1 MNECYLD
8 HAATTPVRAEAAAA
22 MAACMGECFGNPAS
36 LHQAGQ
42 RARRVVESAR
52 LALATH
58 LGCDPEEIVFTS
70 GGTESDNL
78 ALRGVVSTARGRRH
92 IVTTEIEHSAVLSC
106 CEGLAAEGVE
116 ITRVPVE
123 PTGAVRVEA
132 VLAAVRPDTALVSVM
147 LANNET
153 GVIQPV
159 HEIAR
164 GLRDRGGLFH
174 TDAVQALGKTPV
186 NVNELGVDLL
196 SVSAH
201 KIGGPKGVGALYVRK
216 GTRLAPILR
225 GGHQERDLRA
235 GTENVPGIAGF
246 GAAVEAAARE
256 MGEWPRRLAE
266 MRDRLEGAIMSGVP
280 DAVVNGGT
288 VPRLPQISN
297 VGFAG
302 IEGEALL
309 LALDVQGITVST
321 GSACRSGAPEGS
333 HVLKAMGVPA
343 ATARGSVRFSLGLG
357 NDAAQIER
365 AATVVVET
373 VRKLRRR

>member
-1 MNECYLD
+1 MDGCYLD

-22 MAACMGECFGNPAS
+22 MAECFGASFGNPAS
-36 LHQAGQ
+36 LHRAGQ

-52 LALATH
+52 QCIASH
-58 LGCDPEEIVFTS
+58 LGCEPEEVIFTS

-78 ALRGVVSTARGRRH
+78 ALRGVVAAARGKKH
-92 IVTTEIEHSAVLSC
+92 VVTTEIEHSAVLSC
-106 CEGLAAEGVE
+106 CAGLAEEGVE

-123 PTGAVRVEA
+123 RTGVVRAEA
-132 VLAAVRPDTALVSVM
+132 VLAAVRSDTAVVSVM

-153 GVIQPV
+153 GVLQPV
-159 HEIAR
+159 REIAR
-164 GLRDRGGLFH
+164 ELRERGVAFH
-174 TDAVQALGKTPV
+174 TDAVQALGKMALDV
-186 NVNELGVDLL
+186 DELGVDLL

-216 GTRLAPILR
+216 GVRIAPLLR

-256 MGEWPRRLAE
+256 LTEVAGRLAR
-266 MRDRLEGAIMSGVP
+266 MRDGFESAIMAGVP
-280 DAVVNGGT
+280 GVVANGGS
-288 VPRLPQISN
+288 VRRLPQISN
-297 VGFAG
+297 IGFAG

-309 LALDVQGITVST
+309 LALDVQGISVST

-333 HVLKAMGVPA
+333 HVLKAMGVEPEL
-343 ATARGSVRFSLGLG
+343 ARGSIRFSLGSG
-357 NDAAQIER
+357 NDPAQIDGV
-365 AATVVVET
+365 AKIVVET
-373 VRKLRRR
+373 VRRLRKG

>member
-1 MNECYLD
+1 MDGCYLD

-22 MAACMGECFGNPAS
+22 MAECFGASFGNPAS
-36 LHQAGQ
+36 LHRAGQ

-52 LALATH
+52 QSIASH
-58 LGCDPEEIVFTS
+58 LGCEPEEVIFTS

-78 ALRGVVSTARGRRH
+78 ALRGVVAARGKMH
-92 IVTTEIEHSAVLSC
+92 VVTTEIEHSAVLSC
-106 CEGLAAEGVE
+106 CAGLAEEGVE

-123 PTGAVRVEA
+123 RTGAVRAEA
-132 VLAAVRPDTALVSVM
+132 VLAAVRPDTAVVSVM

-153 GVIQPV
+153 GVLQPV
-159 HEIAR
+159 REIAR
-164 GLRDRGGLFH
+164 ELRERGVAFH
-174 TDAVQALGKTPV
+174 TDAVQALGKMPLDV
-186 NVNELGVDLL
+186 DELGVDLL

-216 GTRLAPILR
+216 GVRIAPLLR

-256 MGEWPRRLAE
+256 MAETSQRLAQ
-266 MRDRLEGAIMSGVP
+266 MRDGFESAIMTGVP
-280 DAVVNGGT
+280 GAMVNGGSAR
-288 VPRLPQISN
+288 RLPQISN
-297 VGFAG
+297 IGFPG

-309 LALDVQGITVST
+309 LALDVQGVSVST

-333 HVLKAMGVPA
+333 HVLKAMGVEPEL
-343 ATARGSVRFSLGLG
+343 ARGSIRFSFGSG
-357 NDAAQIER
+357 NDAAQIDGV
-365 AATVVVET
+365 AKIVVET
-373 VRKLRRR
+373 VRRLRKG